1 MANHLPRKGKLQ
13 PKTVARLCNQLLE
26 GSGMVIRDWQ
36 LDATTPV
43 KPDQRF
49 TLELQNGDDWQ
60 PISCIYAFHEELMAD
75 AAKNQA

>member
-1 MANHLPRKGKLQ
+1 MANRTPRAGKLQ

-26 GSGMVIRDWQ
+26 GSGMIIRDWQ
-36 LDATTPV
+36 LDATNPV
-43 KPDQRF
+43 KMDERF

-60 PISCIYAFHEELMAD
+60 PVPCIYAFHEDLIRD